1 MPFADDPLWLDT
13 LTYSGAE
20 ARRGDSM
27 MLMANGAAGGSTGG
41 IRPGDPGLL
50 VTLSGMN
57 ISVAAGVAAVPY
69 AGQGVYRAYNG
80 TTWTGTVNTAHASL
94 TRIDLVYL
102 RVWDNAVDA
111 SGLAKADV
119 VYLPGTA
126 GSGVAPTPAGTQIY
140 ISLASINVPPG
151 STTPSATDLRPYA
164 IAPGGIAPGGAVSGY
179 YAGQYRDNPTTGALE
194 RWNGSAWLPY
204 AQWLFARKTS
214 DQSITSSTTY
224 QTDTQLTLSL
234 AANAVYTFEAFVV
247 YSTPAAADFKQQWVI
262 PSGATIQWSP
272 WALSGDPSADT
283 GSIRV
288 ISGNAVGFAST
299 TGAPSTTLLA
309 ARPIGLVITSST
321 AGAFTYQWG
330 QNTSDPATT
339 AVHANSW
346 LCARRVG

>member
-1 MPFADDPLWLDT
+1 MAFDDPVHLDT
-13 LTYSGAE
+13 LTYSSGEMRRAE
-20 ARRGDSM
+20 TMSA
-27 MLMANGAAGGSTGG
+27 MANGAAAGALTGV
-41 IRPGDPGLL
+41 RPGDPGFL
-50 VTLSGMN
+50 VTLSGMSIN
-57 ISVAAGVAAVPY
+57 VAAGVASLFW
-69 AGQGVYRAYNG
+69 AGQGVYRAYSSAAV
-80 TTWTGTVNTAHASL
+80 TSLTVATAHASL

-102 RVWDNAVDA
+102 RVYDNGVDA
-111 SGLAKADV
+111 SGQLKADV
-119 VYLPGTA
+119 LYLQGTA

-140 ISLASINVPPG
+140 IPLASINVPPG

-164 IAPGGIAPGGAVSGY
+164 IAPGGITPGGAVSGY

-234 AANAVYTFEAFVV
+234 APTAVYTFEAFIV